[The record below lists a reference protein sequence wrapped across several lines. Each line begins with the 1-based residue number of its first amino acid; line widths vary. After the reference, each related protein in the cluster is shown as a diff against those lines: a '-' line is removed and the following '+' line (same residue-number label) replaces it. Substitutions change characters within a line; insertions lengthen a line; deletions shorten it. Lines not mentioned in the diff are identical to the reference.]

1 MERVLYNVLT
11 LIANVGQID
20 GVFLL

>member
-20 GVFLL
+20 VFFLL